1 MATTDQQATSGS
13 VLTQLLDEGKVTA
26 DQRAIT
32 QKGLSS
38 FLEKIIAENA
48 TGEKISSKLIDS
60 MLNDIDL
67 KISAQMDEVLHNAEF
82 QKLEG
87 TWRGL
92 DYLVRNT
99 NFHENVRINVLY
111 ATKDE
116 LHDDLEDAP
125 SITESGLYKTIYTS
139 EYGQFGGQP
148 YGAIIG
154 GYEFGCGSR
163 DINLLREVGA
173 VASMSFAP
181 FIGGTAPDFFNLKDW
196 RGLPDLKDLD
206 TMFEMPQFGAWNSFR
221 QSDVARN
228 VGLVL
233 PRFLARTPYGPASEP
248 VKAFNY
254 NEKVKEEADYVWSNA
269 AFAFA
274 SRITDSFAQYR
285 WASNIIGP
293 KDGGKVDGLPLYNYE
308 AMGQIQTKIPTETLI
323 SERREYELAEHGFIP
338 LTMRKN
344 GGDAVFFSAN
354 SAQAAKKFPDTPEGK
369 AAELNFRLGT
379 QLPYMFLVSR
389 LAHYIKVLQRE
400 NLGSWKSRSD
410 VQQELNS
417 WLSQY
422 VVDMVD
428 PGAGVRSHK
437 PFRNAEV
444 LVEDVPGEA
453 GWYRCTLNVSP
464 HFKYMGANF
473 TLSLVGKLEKKST

>member
-1 MATTDQQATSGS
+1 MATTEQQGS
-13 VLTQLLDEGKVTA
+13 AVLSQLLDQGKVNA
-26 DQRAIT
+26 DQRELT

-38 FLEKIIAENA
+38 FLEKIIEENA
-48 TGEKISSKLIDS
+48 TSEKISSKLIDS
-60 MLNDIDL
+60 MLNNIDQ
-67 KISAQMDEVLHNAEF
+67 KISAQMDVVLHNAEF
-82 QKLEG
+82 QKLEA

-92 DYLVRNT
+92 DYLLQHT
-99 NFHENVRINVLY
+99 NFHENIRIDLLY

-116 LHDDLEDAP
+116 LHEDLEDAP
-125 SITESGLYKTIYTS
+125 SITESGLYKTIYTG

-154 GYEFGCGSR
+154 GYEFGAGSR
-163 DINLLREVGA
+163 DVNLLREVGA

-181 FIGGTAPDFFNLKDW
+181 FIGGTAPEFFNLTDW

-206 TMFEMPQFGAWNSFR
+206 VLFEMPQYGAWNSFR
-221 QSDVARN
+221 QSDVSRN

-233 PRFLARTPYGPASEP
+233 PRFLSRMPYGASSEP
-248 VKAFNY
+248 VKGFNY
-254 NEKVKEEADYVWSNA
+254 TESVVNDTDYAWANA

-285 WASNIIGP
+285 WASNIVGP
-293 KDGGKVDGLPLYNYE
+293 NSGGKVDDLPLYNYE
-308 AMGQIQTKIPTETLI
+308 ALGNVQTKIPTQTLI
-323 SERREYELAEHGFIP
+323 SERREFELAENGFIP

-354 SAQAAKKFPDTPEGK
+354 SAQLAKKFPDTAEGK

-400 NLGSWKSRSD
+400 NLGSWKTRAD
-410 VQQELNS
+410 VESELNK
-417 WLSQY
+417 WLGQY
-422 VVDMVD
+422 VVDMVN
-428 PGAGVRSHK
+428 PGPEVRSKK

-444 LVEDVPGEA
+444 VVEEVPGEA

-473 TLSLVGKLEKKST
+473 TLSLVGKLEKKAA